1 MLAGK
6 DSICIDPFAGS
17 GGNVIQFSK
26 NCKKIYAN
34 DIDPKKIEICQNNC
48 KVYECD
54 NNIEFFESDFLKFD
68 VDIKVDYVFLSPPWG
83 GIDYKNNRN
92 YSLKKMVTPDITEI
106 VKKSLQIGKNI
117 MFYLPRNIDI
127 MELGEILFS
136 VTSNPNIYLDIHL
149 LESANKLKAILLIYG
164 YDLNSSISK
173 FDVKLML
180 EILNNTSGSDPKV
193 KLTSKN
199 TDEEDNFIREITK
212 LLRKN
217 GIEKEKECFI
227 IEKKVEET
235 QDQSKD
241 PDINILTKIF
251 TLIGGINFFEAII
264 KFKDKYLGL
273 NNDPINSLIG
283 KLKLKDLLNY
293 FLKEILTDKQLSRL
307 NP

>member
-106 VKKSLQIGKNI
+106 VRKSLQIGRNI

-127 MELGEILFS
+127 VELGEILFS
-136 VTSNPNIYLDIHL
+136 VTNNPYIYLDIHL

-164 YDLNSSISK
+164 YDANTCISK
-173 FDVKLML
+173 LDVKLML
-180 EILNNTSGSDPKV
+180 EILNNTSSSDQKI

-199 TDEEDNFIREITK
+199 NDEEDNYIREITK

-217 GIEKEKECFI
+217 GQEKEKECFI
-227 IEKKVEET
+227 MEKKVEET

-251 TLIGGINFFEAII
+251 TLIGGINFFDAII
-264 KFKDKYLGL
+264 KFKDKNLGL

-283 KLKLKDLLNY
+283 KIKLKDLLNY
-293 FLKEILTDKQLSRL
+293 FLKEILTDKQVSRL

>member
-1 MLAGK
+1 MK
-6 DSICIDPFAGS
+6 
-17 GGNVIQFSK
+17 
-26 NCKKIYAN
+26 
-34 DIDPKKIEICQNNC
+34 
-48 KVYECD
+48 
-54 NNIEFFESDFLKFD
+54 FE

-106 VKKSLQIGKNI
+106 VRKSLLIGKYV

-127 MELGEILFS
+127 VELGEILFS
-136 VTSNPNIYLDIHL
+136 VTSNPYIYLDIHL

-164 YDLNSSISK
+164 YDPNICISK
-173 FDVKLML
+173 LDVKLML
-180 EILNNTSGSDPKV
+180 EILNVNSSSDQKT
-193 KLTSKN
+193 KLASKN
-199 TDEEDNFIREITK
+199 NEEEDNYIREITK

-217 GIEKEKECFI
+217 GVEKEKECFI
-227 IEKKVEET
+227 IEKKAEEI
-235 QDQSKD
+235 QEQSKD
-241 PDINILTKIF
+241 PDLNMLTKIF
-251 TLIGGINFFEAII
+251 TLIGGIYFFEAII